1 MCSVYGRDFS
11 LLARI
16 QAMRKAQAARLED
29 RRERMKQ
36 RRRWRP

>member
-16 QAMRKAQAARLED
+16 QAMRKARAARLED
-29 RRERMKQ
+29 QRERLKQ
-36 RRRWRP
+36 RRRWRS